1 MNHDILDQKLHALA
15 AFPNIKAETAAK
27 FGEILKELDDWDLLR
42 INPLR
47 FAEEH
52 GFDRSETMD
61 LFIHGAKIGLFDF
74 VWNMI
79 CPSCG
84 GTEYTHNSINEVE
97 EAIFHCSICHFD
109 VPSNLDDQVEVA
121 FMINPSIKKLDINP
135 FKDIDSYHRY
145 FFSPNFERSQPLE
158 DYINDVTHSAALIDP
173 DESKDIVFEAKP
185 GELYRLLSIDLHS
198 AMSMQTTDRQGSG
211 TQSVS
216 VDILPTGFS
225 PNEKVIAPGA
235 VTLRIQNL
243 RNRPTGAILVLSDLP
258 RIQNILERHPSRF
271 RPFLTGKMLLNNQGF
286 RELFRVQNLIPNL
299 KLNIRSLTI
308 LFTDLKGS
316 TELYDKT
323 GDAFAY
329 NLVQEH
335 FKILTRSVRRN
346 SGAIVKTM
354 GDAIMATF
362 SLPQEGVNA
371 AVEMINE
378 MQSLNEKLRAEEYEL
393 GLKIGLHEGP
403 ALAINADERVDY
415 FGQAVNIAARVQ
427 GLAKSSEIWITEPI
441 FLANRV
447 PDVFYASGFREE
459 EQSVFLK
466 GIREATTVYKMHRL
480 ASGLKPNE

>member
-1 MNHDILDQKLHALA
+1 MTSKSNEIIMNQEILYQKLHALS
-15 AFPNIKAETAAK
+15 AFPNIKADKAAK
-27 FGEILKELDDWDLLR
+27 FGEILKQLDDWDLLR
-42 INPLR
+42 INPLS

-52 GFDRSETMD
+52 GFDRLDSVE

-74 VWNMI
+74 VWNMV

-84 GTEYTHNSINEVE
+84 GTEYTHRSINEIE
-97 EAIFHCSICHFD
+97 ESIFHCSICHFD

-121 FMINPSIKKLDINP
+121 FMINPSIKKLDVSP
-135 FKDIDSYHRY
+135 FKDKDNYERF

-158 DYINDVTHSAALIDP
+158 DYINDVKRSVALIEP
-173 DESKDIVFEAKP
+173 DESKEVVFEAKP

-198 AMSMQTTDRQGSG
+198 AMSMQTTDQQGSG
-211 TQSVS
+211 TQAVNIDIVPAGLSP
-216 VDILPTGFS
+216 VDKL
-225 PNEKVIAPGA
+225 IAPGR

-243 RNRPTGAILVLSDLP
+243 CNRPAGAILVLTDPP
-258 RIQNILERHPSRF
+258 RIKHILEHNPSRF

-286 RELFRVQNLIPNL
+286 RELFRVQNLVPNL

-316 TELYDKT
+316 TELYDIT

-335 FKILTRSVRRN
+335 FKILTGSVRRN

-378 MQSLNEKLRAEEYEL
+378 MQSLNE
-393 GLKIGLHEGP
+393 
-403 ALAINADERVDY
+403 
-415 FGQAVNIAARVQ
+415 
-427 GLAKSSEIWITEPI
+427 
-441 FLANRV
+441 
-447 PDVFYASGFREE
+447 
-459 EQSVFLK
+459 
-466 GIREATTVYKMHRL
+466 
-480 ASGLKPNE
+480 